1 MGGGARFCV
10 RPVEVCM
17 SVLKFPKRFMARRIM
32 LRRGIV
38 IGFFLGVV
46 FFATSCLPGVV
57 ASPTSGLTFGKG
69 PLDAIRDAASRTT
82 TSGPSSQCGLSS
94 IELAVMMMTP
104 TYFEAGGPVPSPM
117 ALSRWDNVNAWSL
130 NANLFAFG
138 QTTGPYVNA
147 FFSPGIGLWQFDSA
161 GRWDLTAADAID
173 VVTASNT
180 AAAHIASKWCDAS
193 RDPYWNANPQRRR
206 AYAWGAWFGCRS
218 SINSS
223 PCEDRYQQLILEG
236 AINSAQ
242 DLGVDT
248 SGGMSSRT
256 CDVADLGLNLPC
268 WYVNPANAQGS
279 RSWTSLTYDAARPD
293 FVTPLPKPFYVVRA
307 NGREYRIWLKVDTG
321 YDIGITGSHPVTT
334 NARTSM
340 VWERQA
346 NLCDKTQYRGECS
359 GMPPVGV
366 LDSVSVGN
374 GSITVKGWAWDRDT
388 TGAVPIHVYVG
399 ATGNAITTGSGRADV
414 AAVYPG
420 APGNAGFDVTLPSA
434 VGAQRVCAFAIDVG
448 GTLGNPQ
455 LGCRDVVVTTMP
467 RGTFDSVVARPGAIE
482 VSGWSVIPGDP
493 SSTAIVSVNGAIAA
507 RLSRAIART
516 DIQAGIAGIELN
528 SGFSGSIAATG
539 GRHVVCLT
547 TGSLPLGALGCRIV
561 DIAGGSPF
569 GALDV
574 VSGRSGGVSVV
585 GWAVDPDIT
594 SPDTV
599 HVYVNGAG
607 YAVTADANRPDIG
620 GGLPAYGPLHG
631 FSVDLPAPGGVATVC
646 AYGINV
652 GVGAHTLLGCRTAW
666 VPTGS
671 PIGVIDVLA
680 RAGNTITGSG
690 WVYDPDTAASIPVHV
705 YVNGVGYA
713 VTANGNRPDFAGTMP
728 FYGAAHGYSF
738 TLPATASPST
748 VCIYGIESAGTGANV
763 LLGCRTV

>member
-1 MGGGARFCV
+1 
-10 RPVEVCM
+10 
-17 SVLKFPKRFMARRIM
+17 
-32 LRRGIV
+32 
-38 IGFFLGVV
+38 
-46 FFATSCLPGVV
+46 
-57 ASPTSGLTFGKG
+57 
-69 PLDAIRDAASRTT
+69 
-82 TSGPSSQCGLSS
+82 
-94 IELAVMMMTP
+94 
-104 TYFEAGGPVPSPM
+104 M

-256 CDVADLGLNLPC
+256 CDVVGLGSNLPC

-279 RSWTSLTYDAARPD
+279 KGWTSLTYDPARPD

-321 YDIGITGSHPVTT
+321 YDIGITASHPVTT

-346 NLCDKTQYRGECS
+346 NLCDKTQYRGEC
-359 GMPPVGV
+359 GGAPPIGV
-366 LDSVSVGN
+366 LDAVSVGN
-374 GSITVKGWAWDRDT
+374 SSINLKGWAWDRDT
-388 TGAVPIHVYVG
+388 TGVVPIHVYVG
-399 ATGNAITTGSGRADV
+399 AVGHGLTTGSSRADV
-414 AAVYPG
+414 AAVYSG
-420 APGNAGFDVTLPSA
+420 APGNTGFDITLPSA
-434 VGAQRVCAFAIDVG
+434 VGTQRVCAYAIDVG

-455 LGCRDVVVTTMP
+455 IGCRDVVVTSTP
-467 RGTFDSVVARPGAIE
+467 RGIIDSVVVRPGALD

-493 SSTAIVSVNGAIAA
+493 SSIAIISVDGVVQ
-507 RLSRAIART
+507 SRMTRT
-516 DIQAGIAGIELN
+516 VNRPDVQAGIAGIELN
-528 SGFSGSIAATG
+528 TGFSGSVEVTG

-547 TGSLPLGALGCRIV
+547 TGTLPIGSLGCQV
-561 DIAGGSPF
+561 VTSPGGSPF
-569 GALDV
+569 GALDIV
-574 VSGRSGGVSVV
+574 TPRLGAVSVA
-585 GWAVDPDIT
+585 GWAVDPDVASAVTTHI
-594 SPDTV
+594 
-599 HVYVNGAG
+599 YVNGVG
-607 YAVTADANRPDIG
+607 YAVTANSNRPDIG
-620 GGLPAYGPLHG
+620 GGLPAYGPAHG
-631 FSVDLPAPGGVATVC
+631 FVADLPAPSGAVTVC

-652 GVGAHTLLGCRTAW
+652 GVGAHTLLGCRSTT

-671 PIGVIDVLA
+671 PIGVIDALTRSGANV
-680 RAGNTITGSG
+680 TGSG
-690 WVYDPDTAASIPVHV
+690 WVFDPDTAASIPIHV
-705 YVNGVGYA
+705 YVNGVGHA

-728 FYGAAHGYSF
+728 LYGAAHGYSF
-738 TLPATASPST
+738 TLPAAASPAT
-748 VCIYGIESAGTGANV
+748 VCIYGIESAGSGRNV
-763 LLGCRTV
+763 LLGCRTI

>member
-1 MGGGARFCV
+1 MRLF
-10 RPVEVCM
+10 EVCM
-17 SVLKFPKRFMARRIM
+17 SVLKFPKRLMARRRM

-38 IGFFLGVV
+38 VGFFLGVV

-94 IELAVMMMTP
+94 LELAVMMMAP

-117 ALSRWDNVNAWSL
+117 ALSRWDNVNVRAS
-130 NANLFAFG
+130 NVNLFAFG

-161 GRWDLTAADAID
+161 GGWDLTAADAIN
-173 VVTASNT
+173 VVTASNV
-180 AAAHIASKWCDAS
+180 AAAHIASRWCEAS
-193 RDPYWNANPQRRR
+193 RDPYWNANEQRRR
-206 AYAWGAWFGCRS
+206 AFAWGAWFGCRS
-218 SINSS
+218 SGSTA
-223 PCEDRYQQLILEG
+223 PCENRYQQLILEG

-256 CDVADLGLNLPC
+256 CDVAGLGSNLPC

-279 RSWTSLTYDAARPD
+279 RGWTSLTYDPARPD

-334 NARTSM
+334 NARVSM

-346 NLCDKTQYRGECS
+346 NLCDKTQYRGEC
-359 GMPPVGV
+359 GGAPPIGV
-366 LDSVSVGN
+366 LDSVTVGN
-374 GSITVKGWAWDRDT
+374 SSINLKGWAWDRDT
-388 TGAVPIHVYVG
+388 TGVVPIHVYVG
-399 ATGNAITTGSGRADV
+399 AVGHAMTTGSSRSDV
-414 AAVYPG
+414 AAVFSG
-420 APGNAGFDVTLPSA
+420 APGNTGFDITLPSA
-434 VGAQRVCAFAIDVG
+434 VGNQRVCAYAIDVG
-448 GTLGNPQ
+448 GTLGNPL
-455 LGCRDVVVTTMP
+455 LGCRDVVVTSTP
-467 RGTFDSVVARPGAIE
+467 RGIIDDVVVRPGAVD

-493 SSTAIVSVNGAIAA
+493 STTAIISVNGVVKS
-507 RLSRAIART
+507 RLTRT
-516 DIQAGIAGIELN
+516 VDRPDVQAGMAGIELAT
-528 SGFSGSIAATG
+528 GFSGSIDVTG
-539 GRHVVCLT
+539 GRNVVCLT
-547 TGSLPLGALGCRIV
+547 TGTLPIGSLGCRV
-561 DIAGGSPF
+561 VTSPGGSPF

-574 VSGRSGGVSVV
+574 VTARLGGVSVV
-585 GWAVDPDIT
+585 GWVVDPDVASAVTTHI
-594 SPDTV
+594 
-599 HVYVNGAG
+599 YVSGVG
-607 YAVTADANRPDIG
+607 YAVTANANRPDIG
-620 GGLPAYGPLHG
+620 GGLPAYGPDHG
-631 FSVDLPAPGGVATVC
+631 FVVDLPAPGGVVNVC

-652 GVGAHTLLGCRTAW
+652 GVGAHTLLGCRTTT

-671 PIGVIDVLA
+671 PIGVIDTLTRSGANV
-680 RAGNTITGSG
+680 TGSG
-690 WVYDPDTAASIPVHV
+690 WVFDPDTAASIPVHV

-713 VTANGNRPDFAGTMP
+713 VSANGNRPDFAGTMP
-728 FYGAAHGYSF
+728 AYGPAHGYSF
-738 TLPATASPST
+738 SIPVAAGSAR
-748 VCIYGIESAGTGANV
+748 VCIYGIEIAGTGGNV

>member
-1 MGGGARFCV
+1 M

-17 SVLKFPKRFMARRIM
+17 SVFKFPKRSLVRRTL

-38 IGFFLGVV
+38 VGFFLAVV

-57 ASPTSGLTFGKG
+57 GTPTSGLSYGKG
-69 PLDAIRDAASRTT
+69 PLDAIRDAADRTT
-82 TSGPSSQCGLSS
+82 TSGPYSQCGLSS
-94 IELAVMMMTP
+94 IELAVMMMVP

-117 ALSRWDNVNAWSL
+117 ALSRWDNVNVRAT

-161 GRWDLTAADAID
+161 GGWDLTAADAID

-206 AYAWGAWFGCRS
+206 AYAWGAWFGCRPS
-218 SINSS
+218 ANTA
-223 PCEDRYQQLILEG
+223 PCEDRYQQLVFEG

-242 DLGVDT
+242 DTTVDT

-256 CDVADLGLNLPC
+256 CDVAGLGSNIPC

-279 RSWTSLTYDAARPD
+279 RGWTYGTYDPARTD
-293 FVTPLPKPFYVVRA
+293 LVTPLPKPFYVVRA

-321 YDIGITGSHPVTT
+321 YDTGITGSHPVTT

-366 LDSVSVGN
+366 LDSVTVGN
-374 GSITVKGWAWDRDT
+374 NTINVKGWAWDRDT
-388 TGAVPIHVYVG
+388 TGVVPIHVYVG
-399 ATGNAITTGSGRADV
+399 AVGNSTTTGGSRADV

-420 APGNAGFDVTLPSA
+420 APGNTGFDLTMPSA
-434 VGAQRVCAFAIDVG
+434 VGPQRVCAYAIDVG
-448 GTLGNPQ
+448 GVLGNPQ
-455 LGCRDVVVTTMP
+455 LGCRDVVVTSTP
-467 RGTFDSVVARPGAIE
+467 RGIIDSAVVRPGAID

-493 SSTAIVSVNGAIAA
+493 SSVAIISVDGVVQSRLTRSVN
-507 RLSRAIART
+507 RS
-516 DIQAGIAGIELN
+516 DVQAGIAGIELAT
-528 SGFSGSIAATG
+528 GFSGSIAVTG

-547 TGSLPLGALGCRIV
+547 TGTLPIGALGCRVV
-561 DIAGGSPF
+561 DSPGGSPF

-574 VSGRSGGVSVV
+574 VTPRLGGVSVV
-585 GWAVDPDIT
+585 GWVVDPDVASAVT
-594 SPDTV
+594 T
-599 HVYVNGAG
+599 HVYVNGVG
-607 YAVTADANRPDIG
+607 YALTANANRPDIG
-620 GGLPAYGPLHG
+620 GGLPAYGPAHG
-631 FSVDLPAPGGVATVC
+631 FVADLPAPGGPVTVC

-652 GVGAHTLLGCRTAW
+652 GIGVHTLLGCRTTT

-671 PIGVIDVLA
+671 PFGVIDTLA
-680 RAGNTITGSG
+680 RSGTSVTGSG
-690 WVYDPDTAASIPVHV
+690 WVIDPDTAASISVHV

-713 VTANGNRPDFAGTMP
+713 VLANGNRPDVAGGLP
-728 FYGAAHGYSF
+728 AYGPAHGYSF
-738 TLPATASPST
+738 SVPASASPVT
-748 VCIYGIESAGTGANV
+748 VCIYAIESAGTGGNV

>member
-1 MGGGARFCV
+1 M

-17 SVLKFPKRFMARRIM
+17 SVFKFPKRSLVRRTL

-38 IGFFLGVV
+38 VGFFLAVV

-57 ASPTSGLTFGKG
+57 GTPTSGLSYGKG
-69 PLDAIRDAASRTT
+69 PLDAIRDAADRTT
-82 TSGPSSQCGLSS
+82 TSGPYSQCGLSS
-94 IELAVMMMTP
+94 IELAVMMMVP

-117 ALSRWDNVNAWSL
+117 ALSRWDNVNVRAT

-161 GRWDLTAADAID
+161 GGWDLTAADAID

-206 AYAWGAWFGCRS
+206 AYAWGAWFGCRPS
-218 SINSS
+218 ANTA
-223 PCEDRYQQLILEG
+223 PCEDRYQQLVFEG

-242 DLGVDT
+242 DTTVDT

-256 CDVADLGLNLPC
+256 CDVAGLGSNIPC

-279 RSWTSLTYDAARPD
+279 RGWTYGTYDPARTD
-293 FVTPLPKPFYVVRA
+293 LVTPLPKPFYVVRA

-321 YDIGITGSHPVTT
+321 YDTGITGSHPVTT

-366 LDSVSVGN
+366 LDSVTVGN
-374 GSITVKGWAWDRDT
+374 NTINVKGWAWDRDT
-388 TGAVPIHVYVG
+388 TGVVPIHVYVG
-399 ATGNAITTGSGRADV
+399 AVGNSTTTGGSRADV

-420 APGNAGFDVTLPSA
+420 APGNTGFDLTMPSA
-434 VGAQRVCAFAIDVG
+434 VGPQRVCAYAIDVG
-448 GTLGNPQ
+448 GVLGNPQ
-455 LGCRDVVVTTMP
+455 LGCRDVVVTSTP
-467 RGTFDSVVARPGAIE
+467 RGIIDSAVVRPGAID

-493 SSTAIVSVNGAIAA
+493 SSVAIISVDGVVQSRLTRSVN
-507 RLSRAIART
+507 RS
-516 DIQAGIAGIELN
+516 DVQAGIAGIELAT
-528 SGFSGSIAATG
+528 GFSGSIAVTG

-547 TGSLPLGALGCRIV
+547 TGTLPIGALGCRVV
-561 DIAGGSPF
+561 DSPGGSPF

-574 VSGRSGGVSVV
+574 VTPRLGGVSVV
-585 GWAVDPDIT
+585 GWVVDPDVASAVT
-594 SPDTV
+594 T
-599 HVYVNGAG
+599 HVYVNGVG
-607 YAVTADANRPDIG
+607 YALTANANRPDIG
-620 GGLPAYGPLHG
+620 GGLPAYGPAHG
-631 FSVDLPAPGGVATVC
+631 FVADLPAPGGPVTVC

-652 GVGAHTLLGCRTAW
+652 GVGVHTLLGCRTTT

-671 PIGVIDVLA
+671 PFGVIDTLA
-680 RAGNTITGSG
+680 RSGTSATGSG
-690 WVYDPDTAASIPVHV
+690 WVIDPDTAASISVHV

-713 VTANGNRPDFAGTMP
+713 VLANGNRPDVAGGLP
-728 FYGAAHGYSF
+728 AYGPAHGYSF
-738 TLPATASPST
+738 SVPASASPVT
-748 VCIYGIESAGTGANV
+748 VCIYAIESAGMGGNV

>member
-1 MGGGARFCV
+1 
-10 RPVEVCM
+10 
-17 SVLKFPKRFMARRIM
+17 
-32 LRRGIV
+32 
-38 IGFFLGVV
+38 
-46 FFATSCLPGVV
+46 
-57 ASPTSGLTFGKG
+57 
-69 PLDAIRDAASRTT
+69 
-82 TSGPSSQCGLSS
+82 
-94 IELAVMMMTP
+94 MMMVP

-117 ALSRWDNVNAWSL
+117 ALSRWDNVNVRAT

-161 GRWDLTAADAID
+161 GGWDLTAADAID

-206 AYAWGAWFGCRS
+206 AYAWGAWFGCRPS
-218 SINSS
+218 ANTA
-223 PCEDRYQQLILEG
+223 PCEDRYQQLVFEG

-242 DLGVDT
+242 DTTVDT

-256 CDVADLGLNLPC
+256 CDVAGLGSNIPC

-279 RSWTSLTYDAARPD
+279 RGWTYGTYDPARTD
-293 FVTPLPKPFYVVRA
+293 LVTPLPKPFYVVRA

-321 YDIGITGSHPVTT
+321 YDTGITGSHPVTT

-366 LDSVSVGN
+366 LDSVTVGN
-374 GSITVKGWAWDRDT
+374 NTINVKGWAWDRDT
-388 TGAVPIHVYVG
+388 TGVVPIHVYVG
-399 ATGNAITTGSGRADV
+399 AVGNSTTTGGSRADV

-420 APGNAGFDVTLPSA
+420 APGNTGFDLTMPSA
-434 VGAQRVCAFAIDVG
+434 VGPQRVCAYAIDVG
-448 GTLGNPQ
+448 GVLGNPQ
-455 LGCRDVVVTTMP
+455 LGCRDVVVTSTP
-467 RGTFDSVVARPGAIE
+467 RGIIDSAVVRPGVID

-493 SSTAIVSVNGAIAA
+493 SSVAIISVDGVVQSRLTRSVN
-507 RLSRAIART
+507 RS
-516 DIQAGIAGIELN
+516 DVQAGIAGIELAT
-528 SGFSGSIAATG
+528 GFSGSIAVTG

-547 TGSLPLGALGCRIV
+547 TGTLPIGALGCRVV
-561 DIAGGSPF
+561 DSPGGSPF

-574 VSGRSGGVSVV
+574 VTPRLGGVSVV
-585 GWAVDPDIT
+585 GWVVDPDVASAVT
-594 SPDTV
+594 T
-599 HVYVNGAG
+599 HVYVNGVG
-607 YAVTADANRPDIG
+607 YALTANANRPDIG
-620 GGLPAYGPLHG
+620 GGLPAYGPAHG
-631 FSVDLPAPGGVATVC
+631 FVADLPAPGGPVTVC

-652 GVGAHTLLGCRTAW
+652 GVGVHTLLGCRTTT

-671 PIGVIDVLA
+671 PFGVIDTLA
-680 RAGNTITGSG
+680 RSGTSATGSG
-690 WVYDPDTAASIPVHV
+690 WVIDPDTAASISVHV

-713 VTANGNRPDFAGTMP
+713 VLANGNRPDVAGGLP
-728 FYGAAHGYSF
+728 AYGPAHGYSF
-738 TLPATASPST
+738 SVPASASPVT
-748 VCIYGIESAGTGANV
+748 VCIYAIESAGMGGNV

>member
-1 MGGGARFCV
+1 M

-17 SVLKFPKRFMARRIM
+17 SVFKFPKRSLVRRTL

-38 IGFFLGVV
+38 VGFFLAVV

-57 ASPTSGLTFGKG
+57 GTPTSGLSYGKG
-69 PLDAIRDAASRTT
+69 PLDAIRDAADRTT
-82 TSGPSSQCGLSS
+82 TSGPYSQCGLSS
-94 IELAVMMMTP
+94 IELAVMMMVP

-117 ALSRWDNVNAWSL
+117 ALSRWDNVNVRAT

-161 GRWDLTAADAID
+161 GGWDLTAADAID

-206 AYAWGAWFGCRS
+206 AYAWGAWFGCRPS
-218 SINSS
+218 ANTA
-223 PCEDRYQQLILEG
+223 PCEDRYQQLVFEG

-242 DLGVDT
+242 DTTVDT

-256 CDVADLGLNLPC
+256 CDVAGLGSNIPC

-279 RSWTSLTYDAARPD
+279 RGWTYGTYDPARTD
-293 FVTPLPKPFYVVRA
+293 LVTPLPKPFYVVRA

-321 YDIGITGSHPVTT
+321 YDTGITGSHPVTT

-366 LDSVSVGN
+366 LDSVTVGN
-374 GSITVKGWAWDRDT
+374 NTINVKGWAWDRDT
-388 TGAVPIHVYVG
+388 TGVVPIHVYVG
-399 ATGNAITTGSGRADV
+399 AVGNSTTTGGSRADV

-420 APGNAGFDVTLPSA
+420 APGNTGFDLTMPSA
-434 VGAQRVCAFAIDVG
+434 VGPQRVCAYAIDVG
-448 GTLGNPQ
+448 GVLGNPQ
-455 LGCRDVVVTTMP
+455 LGCRDVVVTSTP
-467 RGTFDSVVARPGAIE
+467 RGIIDSAVVRPGAID

-493 SSTAIVSVNGAIAA
+493 SSVAIISVDGVVQSRLTRSVN
-507 RLSRAIART
+507 RS
-516 DIQAGIAGIELN
+516 DVQAGIAGIELAT
-528 SGFSGSIAATG
+528 GFSGSIAVTG

-547 TGSLPLGALGCRIV
+547 TGTLPIGALGCRVV
-561 DIAGGSPF
+561 DSPGGSPF

-574 VSGRSGGVSVV
+574 VTPRLGGVSVV
-585 GWAVDPDIT
+585 GWVVDPDVASAVT
-594 SPDTV
+594 T
-599 HVYVNGAG
+599 HVYVNGVG
-607 YAVTADANRPDIG
+607 YALTANANRPDIG
-620 GGLPAYGPLHG
+620 GGLPAYGPAHG
-631 FSVDLPAPGGVATVC
+631 FVADLPAPGGPVTVC
-646 AYGINV
+646 AFGINV
-652 GVGAHTLLGCRTAW
+652 GIGVHTLLGCRTTT

-671 PIGVIDVLA
+671 PFGVIDTLA
-680 RAGNTITGSG
+680 RSGTSVTGSG
-690 WVYDPDTAASIPVHV
+690 WVIDPDTAASISVHV

-713 VTANGNRPDFAGTMP
+713 VLANGNRPDVAGGLP
-728 FYGAAHGYSF
+728 AYGPAHGYSF
-738 TLPATASPST
+738 SVPASASPVT
-748 VCIYGIESAGTGANV
+748 VCVYAIESAGTGGNV

>member
-1 MGGGARFCV
+1 MRVCLF
-10 RPVEVCM
+10 EVCM
-17 SVLKFPKRFMARRIM
+17 SVLKFPKRLLARRRM

-38 IGFFLGVV
+38 VGFFLGIV

-57 ASPTSGLTFGKG
+57 ASPTSGLTYGKG

-94 IELAVMMMTP
+94 IELAVMMMAP
-104 TYFEAGGPVPSPM
+104 TYFEAGGTVPSPM
-117 ALSRWDNVNAWSL
+117 TLSRWDNVNAWSL

-218 SINSS
+218 SANTA

-236 AINSAQ
+236 AINAAQ

-256 CDVADLGLNLPC
+256 CDVVGLGSNLPC

-279 RSWTSLTYDAARPD
+279 KGWTSLTYDPARPD

-321 YDIGITGSHPVTT
+321 YDIGITASHPVTT

-346 NLCDKTQYRGECS
+346 NLCDKTQYRGEC
-359 GMPPVGV
+359 GGAPPIGV
-366 LDSVSVGN
+366 LDAVSVGN
-374 GSITVKGWAWDRDT
+374 SSINLKGWAWDRDT
-388 TGAVPIHVYVG
+388 TGVVPIHVYVG
-399 ATGNAITTGSGRADV
+399 AVGHGLTTGSSRADV
-414 AAVYPG
+414 AAVYSG
-420 APGNAGFDVTLPSA
+420 APGNTGFDITLPSA
-434 VGAQRVCAFAIDVG
+434 VGTQRVCAYAIDVG

-455 LGCRDVVVTTMP
+455 IGCRDVVVTSTP
-467 RGTFDSVVARPGAIE
+467 RGIIDSVVVRPGALD

-493 SSTAIVSVNGAIAA
+493 SSVAIISVDGVVQ
-507 RLSRAIART
+507 SRMTRT
-516 DIQAGIAGIELN
+516 VNRPDVQAGIAGIELN
-528 SGFSGSIAATG
+528 TGFSGSVEVTG

-547 TGSLPLGALGCRIV
+547 TGTLPIGSLGCRV
-561 DIAGGSPF
+561 VTSPGGSPF
-569 GALDV
+569 GALDIV
-574 VSGRSGGVSVV
+574 TPRLGAVSVV
-585 GWAVDPDIT
+585 GWAVDPDVASAVTTHI
-594 SPDTV
+594 
-599 HVYVNGAG
+599 YVNGVG
-607 YAVTADANRPDIG
+607 YAVTANSNRPDIG
-620 GGLPAYGPLHG
+620 GGLPAYGPAHG
-631 FSVDLPAPGGVATVC
+631 FVADLPAPGGAVTVC

-652 GVGAHTLLGCRTAW
+652 GVGTHTLLGCRSTT

-671 PIGVIDVLA
+671 PIGVIDALTRSGANV
-680 RAGNTITGSG
+680 TGSG
-690 WVYDPDTAASIPVHV
+690 WVFDPDTAASIPVHV

-728 FYGAAHGYSF
+728 LYGAAHGYSF
-738 TLPATASPST
+738 TLPVAASPAT
-748 VCIYGIESAGTGANV
+748 VCIYGIESAGSGRNV
-763 LLGCRTV
+763 LLGCRTI

>member
-1 MGGGARFCV
+1 MRLF
-10 RPVEVCM
+10 EVCM
-17 SVLKFPKRFMARRIM
+17 SVLKFPKRLMARRRM

-38 IGFFLGVV
+38 VGFFLGVV

-94 IELAVMMMTP
+94 LELAVMMMAP

-117 ALSRWDNVNAWSL
+117 ALSRWDNVNVRAS
-130 NANLFAFG
+130 NVNLFAFG

-161 GRWDLTAADAID
+161 GGWDLTAADAIN
-173 VVTASNT
+173 VVTASNV
-180 AAAHIASKWCDAS
+180 AAAHIASRWCEAS
-193 RDPYWNANPQRRR
+193 RDPYWNANEQRRR
-206 AYAWGAWFGCRS
+206 AFAWGAWFGCRS
-218 SINSS
+218 SGSTA
-223 PCEDRYQQLILEG
+223 PCENRYQQLILEG

-256 CDVADLGLNLPC
+256 CDVAGLGSNLPC

-279 RSWTSLTYDAARPD
+279 RGWTSLTYDPARPD

-334 NARTSM
+334 NARVSM

-346 NLCDKTQYRGECS
+346 NLCDKTQYRGEC
-359 GMPPVGV
+359 GGAPPIGV
-366 LDSVSVGN
+366 LDSVTVGN
-374 GSITVKGWAWDRDT
+374 SSINLKGWAWDRDT
-388 TGAVPIHVYVG
+388 TGVVPIHVYVG
-399 ATGNAITTGSGRADV
+399 AVGHAMTTGSSRSDV
-414 AAVYPG
+414 AAVFSG
-420 APGNAGFDVTLPSA
+420 APGNTGFDITLPSA
-434 VGAQRVCAFAIDVG
+434 VGNQRVCAYAIDVG
-448 GTLGNPQ
+448 GTLGNPL
-455 LGCRDVVVTTMP
+455 LGCRDVVVTSTP
-467 RGTFDSVVARPGAIE
+467 RGIIDDVVVRPGAVD

-493 SSTAIVSVNGAIAA
+493 STTAIISVNGVVKS
-507 RLSRAIART
+507 RLTRT
-516 DIQAGIAGIELN
+516 VDRPDVQAGMAGIELAT
-528 SGFSGSIAATG
+528 GFSGSIDVTG
-539 GRHVVCLT
+539 GRNVVCLT
-547 TGSLPLGALGCRIV
+547 TGTLPIGSLGCRV
-561 DIAGGSPF
+561 VTSPGGSPF

-574 VSGRSGGVSVV
+574 VTARLGGVSVV
-585 GWAVDPDIT
+585 GWVVDPDIASAVT
-594 SPDTV
+594 T
-599 HVYVNGAG
+599 HIYVSGVG
-607 YAVTADANRPDIG
+607 YAVTANANRPDIG
-620 GGLPAYGPLHG
+620 GGLPAYGPDHG
-631 FSVDLPAPGGVATVC
+631 FVVDLPAPGGVVNVC

-652 GVGAHTLLGCRTAW
+652 GVGAHTLLGCRTTT

-671 PIGVIDVLA
+671 PIGVIDTLTRSGANV
-680 RAGNTITGSG
+680 TGSG
-690 WVYDPDTAASIPVHV
+690 WVFDPDTAASIPVHV

-713 VTANGNRPDFAGTMP
+713 VSANGNRPDFAGTMP
-728 FYGAAHGYSF
+728 AYGPAHGYSF
-738 TLPATASPST
+738 SIPVAAGSAR
-748 VCIYGIESAGTGANV
+748 VCIYGIEIAGTGGNV

>member
-1 MGGGARFCV
+1 
-10 RPVEVCM
+10 
-17 SVLKFPKRFMARRIM
+17 
-32 LRRGIV
+32 
-38 IGFFLGVV
+38 
-46 FFATSCLPGVV
+46 
-57 ASPTSGLTFGKG
+57 
-69 PLDAIRDAASRTT
+69 
-82 TSGPSSQCGLSS
+82 
-94 IELAVMMMTP
+94 
-104 TYFEAGGPVPSPM
+104 M
-117 ALSRWDNVNAWSL
+117 ALSRWDNVNVRAT

-161 GRWDLTAADAID
+161 GGWDLTAADAID

-206 AYAWGAWFGCRS
+206 AYAWGAWFGCRPS
-218 SINSS
+218 ANTA
-223 PCEDRYQQLILEG
+223 PCEDRYQQLVFEG

-242 DLGVDT
+242 DTTVDT

-256 CDVADLGLNLPC
+256 CDVAGLGSNIPC

-279 RSWTSLTYDAARPD
+279 RGWTYGTYDPARTD
-293 FVTPLPKPFYVVRA
+293 LVTPLPKPFYVVRA

-321 YDIGITGSHPVTT
+321 YDTGITGSHPVTT

-366 LDSVSVGN
+366 LDSVTVGN
-374 GSITVKGWAWDRDT
+374 NTINVKGWAWDRDT
-388 TGAVPIHVYVG
+388 TGVVPIHVYVG
-399 ATGNAITTGSGRADV
+399 AVGNSTTTGGSRADV

-420 APGNAGFDVTLPSA
+420 APGNTGFDLTMPSA
-434 VGAQRVCAFAIDVG
+434 VGPQRVCAYAIDVG
-448 GTLGNPQ
+448 GVLGNPQ
-455 LGCRDVVVTTMP
+455 LGCRDVVVTSTP
-467 RGTFDSVVARPGAIE
+467 RGIIDSAVVRPGAID

-493 SSTAIVSVNGAIAA
+493 SSVAIISVDGVVQSRLTRSVN
-507 RLSRAIART
+507 RS
-516 DIQAGIAGIELN
+516 DVQAGIAGIELAT
-528 SGFSGSIAATG
+528 GFSGSIAVTG

-547 TGSLPLGALGCRIV
+547 TGTLPIGALGCRVV
-561 DIAGGSPF
+561 DSPGGSPF

-574 VSGRSGGVSVV
+574 VTPRLGGVSVV
-585 GWAVDPDIT
+585 GWVVDPDVASAVT
-594 SPDTV
+594 T
-599 HVYVNGAG
+599 HVYVNGVG
-607 YAVTADANRPDIG
+607 YALTANANRPDIG
-620 GGLPAYGPLHG
+620 GGLPTYGPAHG
-631 FSVDLPAPGGVATVC
+631 FVADLPAPGGPVTVC

-652 GVGAHTLLGCRTAW
+652 GIGVHTLLGCRTTT

-671 PIGVIDVLA
+671 PFGVIDTLA
-680 RAGNTITGSG
+680 RSGTSVTGSG
-690 WVYDPDTAASIPVHV
+690 WVIDPDTAASISVHV

-713 VTANGNRPDFAGTMP
+713 VLANGNRPDVAGGLP
-728 FYGAAHGYSF
+728 AYGPAHGYSF
-738 TLPATASPST
+738 SVPASASPVT
-748 VCIYGIESAGTGANV
+748 VCIYAIESAGTGGNV

>member
-1 MGGGARFCV
+1 M

-17 SVLKFPKRFMARRIM
+17 SVCRLLKRSFSRRKV

-38 IGFFLGVV
+38 VGFFLGVMFV
-46 FFATSCLPGVV
+46 ATSCLPGVV
-57 ASPTSGLTFGKG
+57 GAPTSGLSYGKG
-69 PLDAIRDAASRTT
+69 PLDAIREAADRTT
-82 TSGPSSQCGLSS
+82 TSGPYSQCGLSS
-94 IELAVMMMTP
+94 LELAVMMMVP
-104 TYFEAGGPVPSPM
+104 TYFEAGGAVPSPM
-117 ALSRWDNVNAWSL
+117 TLSRWDNVNAWSL

-147 FFSPGIGLWQFDSA
+147 FFSPGVGLWQFDSA
-161 GRWDLTAADAID
+161 GGWDLTAADAID
-173 VVTASNT
+173 AGTASNT

-206 AYAWGAWFGCRS
+206 AYAWGAWFGCRPS
-218 SINSS
+218 ANTA
-223 PCEDRYQQLILEG
+223 PCEDRYQQLVLDG

-242 DLGVDT
+242 DVGVDR

-256 CDVADLGLNLPC
+256 CDVVGLGADLPC

-279 RSWTSLTYDAARPD
+279 KGWTYGTYDAGRPD
-293 FVTPLPKPFYVVRA
+293 LYTPLPKPFYVVRA

-321 YDIGITGSHPVTT
+321 YDIGITASHPVTT
-334 NARTSM
+334 NARTSV

-346 NLCDKTQYRGECS
+346 NLCDKALSRGEC
-359 GMPPVGV
+359 GGAPPVGV
-366 LDSVSVGN
+366 LDSVTASSSGAGSVRV
-374 GSITVKGWAWDRDT
+374 TGWAWDRDT
-388 TGAVPIHVYVG
+388 TGPVPIHIYVG
-399 ATGNAITTGSGRADV
+399 AVGNATTTGGARSDV
-414 AAVYPG
+414 AAVYAG
-420 APGNAGFDVTLPSA
+420 APGNTGFDVTLPSA
-434 VGAQRVCAFAIDVG
+434 VGNQRVCAYAIDVG
-448 GTLGNPQ
+448 GVLGNPQ
-455 LGCRDVVVTTMP
+455 LGCRDVVVTTIP
-467 RGTFDSVVARPGAIE
+467 RGTFDSVVARPGSIE

-493 SSTAIVSVNGAIAA
+493 SSTAIVSVDGAIAA
-507 RLSRAIART
+507 RLNRAVART
-516 DIQAGIAGIELN
+516 DIQVGISGIELN

-599 HVYVNGAG
+599 HVYVNGVG

-652 GVGAHTLLGCRTAW
+652 GVGAHTLLGCRTTW

-671 PIGVIDVLA
+671 PIGVVDVLA
-680 RAGNTITGSG
+680 RAGNAVTGSG

-738 TLPATASPST
+738 SLPIGAGPGT
-748 VCIYGIESAGTGANV
+748 VCIYGIESAGTGGNV
-763 LLGCRTV
+763 LLGCRTI

>member
-1 MGGGARFCV
+1 M

-17 SVLKFPKRFMARRIM
+17 SVFKFPKRSLVRRTL

-38 IGFFLGVV
+38 VGFFLAVV

-57 ASPTSGLTFGKG
+57 GTPTSGLSYGKG
-69 PLDAIRDAASRTT
+69 PLDAIRDAADRTT
-82 TSGPSSQCGLSS
+82 TSGPYSQCGLSS
-94 IELAVMMMTP
+94 IELAVMMMVP

-117 ALSRWDNVNAWSL
+117 ALSRWDNVNVRAT

-161 GRWDLTAADAID
+161 GGWDLTAADAID

-206 AYAWGAWFGCRS
+206 AYAWGAWFGCRPS
-218 SINSS
+218 ANTA
-223 PCEDRYQQLILEG
+223 PCEDRYQQLVFEG

-242 DLGVDT
+242 DTTVDT

-256 CDVADLGLNLPC
+256 CDVAGLGSNIPC

-279 RSWTSLTYDAARPD
+279 RGWTYGTYDPARTD
-293 FVTPLPKPFYVVRA
+293 LVTPLPKPFYVVRA

-321 YDIGITGSHPVTT
+321 YDTGITGSHPVTT

-366 LDSVSVGN
+366 LDSVTVGN
-374 GSITVKGWAWDRDT
+374 NTINVKGWAWDRDT
-388 TGAVPIHVYVG
+388 TGVVPIHVYVG
-399 ATGNAITTGSGRADV
+399 AVGNSTTTGGSRADV

-420 APGNAGFDVTLPSA
+420 APGNTGFDLTMPSA
-434 VGAQRVCAFAIDVG
+434 VGPQRVCAYAIDVG
-448 GTLGNPQ
+448 GVLGNPQ
-455 LGCRDVVVTTMP
+455 LGCRDVVVTSTP
-467 RGTFDSVVARPGAIE
+467 RGIIDSAVVRPGAID

-493 SSTAIVSVNGAIAA
+493 SSVAIISVDGVVQSRLTRSVN
-507 RLSRAIART
+507 RS
-516 DIQAGIAGIELN
+516 DVQAGIAGIELAT
-528 SGFSGSIAATG
+528 GFSGSIAVTG

-547 TGSLPLGALGCRIV
+547 TGTLPIGALGCRVV
-561 DIAGGSPF
+561 DSPGGSPF

-574 VSGRSGGVSVV
+574 VTPRLGGVSVV
-585 GWAVDPDIT
+585 GWVVDPDVASAVT
-594 SPDTV
+594 T
-599 HVYVNGAG
+599 HVYVNGVG
-607 YAVTADANRPDIG
+607 YALTANANRPDIG
-620 GGLPAYGPLHG
+620 GGLPTYGPAHG
-631 FSVDLPAPGGVATVC
+631 FVADLPAPGGPVTVC

-652 GVGAHTLLGCRTAW
+652 GIGVHTLLGCRTTT

-671 PIGVIDVLA
+671 PFGVIDTLA
-680 RAGNTITGSG
+680 RSGTSVTGSG
-690 WVYDPDTAASIPVHV
+690 WVIDPDTAASISVHV

-713 VTANGNRPDFAGTMP
+713 VLANGNRPDVAGGLP
-728 FYGAAHGYSF
+728 AYGPAHGYSF
-738 TLPATASPST
+738 SVPASASPVT
-748 VCIYGIESAGTGANV
+748 VCIYAIESAGTGGNV

>member
-1 MGGGARFCV
+1 
-10 RPVEVCM
+10 M

-69 PLDAIRDAASRTT
+69 PLDAIRDAADRTT
-82 TSGPSSQCGLSS
+82 TTGDYSQCGLSS
-94 IELAVMMMTP
+94 IELAVMMMAP
-104 TYFEAGGPVPSPM
+104 TYFEAGGAVPSPM
-117 ALSRWDNVNAWSL
+117 TLSRWDNVNAWSL

-147 FFSPGIGLWQFDSA
+147 FFSPGVGLWQFDSA
-161 GRWDLTAADAID
+161 GGWDLTAADAID

-180 AAAHIASKWCDAS
+180 AAAYMAKNWCAAS
-193 RDPYWNANPQRRR
+193 RDEYWNANPQRRR

-256 CDVADLGLNLPC
+256 CDVVGLGSNLPC

-279 RSWTSLTYDAARPD
+279 KGWTSLTYDPARPD

-321 YDIGITGSHPVTT
+321 YDIGITASHPVTT

-346 NLCDKTQYRGECS
+346 NLCDKTQYRGEC
-359 GMPPVGV
+359 GGAPPIGV
-366 LDSVSVGN
+366 LDAVSVGN
-374 GSITVKGWAWDRDT
+374 SSINLKGWAWDRDT
-388 TGAVPIHVYVG
+388 TGVVPIHVYVG
-399 ATGNAITTGSGRADV
+399 AVGHGLTTGSSRADV
-414 AAVYPG
+414 AAVYSG
-420 APGNAGFDVTLPSA
+420 APGNTGFDITLPSA
-434 VGAQRVCAFAIDVG
+434 VGTQRICAYAIDVG

-455 LGCRDVVVTTMP
+455 IGCRDVVVTSTP
-467 RGTFDSVVARPGAIE
+467 RGIIDSVVVRPGALD

-493 SSTAIVSVNGAIAA
+493 SSVAIISVDGVVQ
-507 RLSRAIART
+507 SRMTRT
-516 DIQAGIAGIELN
+516 VNRPDVQAGIAGIELN
-528 SGFSGSIAATG
+528 TGFSGSVEVTG

-547 TGSLPLGALGCRIV
+547 TGTLPIGSLGCRV
-561 DIAGGSPF
+561 VTSPGGSPF
-569 GALDV
+569 GALDIV
-574 VSGRSGGVSVV
+574 TPRLGAVSVA
-585 GWAVDPDIT
+585 GWAVDPDVASAVTTHI
-594 SPDTV
+594 
-599 HVYVNGAG
+599 YVNGVG
-607 YAVTADANRPDIG
+607 YAVTANSNRPDIG
-620 GGLPAYGPLHG
+620 GGLPAYGPAHG
-631 FSVDLPAPGGVATVC
+631 FVADLPAPSGAVTVC

-652 GVGAHTLLGCRTAW
+652 GVGAHTLLGCRSTT

-671 PIGVIDVLA
+671 PIGVIDALTRSGANV
-680 RAGNTITGSG
+680 TGSG
-690 WVYDPDTAASIPVHV
+690 WVFDPDTAASIPIHV
-705 YVNGVGYA
+705 YVNGVGHA

-728 FYGAAHGYSF
+728 LYGAAHGYSF
-738 TLPATASPST
+738 TLPAAASPAT
-748 VCIYGIESAGTGANV
+748 VCIYGIESAGSGRNV
-763 LLGCRTV
+763 LLGCRTI

>member
-1 MGGGARFCV
+1 
-10 RPVEVCM
+10 M
-17 SVLKFPKRFMARRIM
+17 SVFKFPKRSLVRRTL

-38 IGFFLGVV
+38 VGFFLAVV

-57 ASPTSGLTFGKG
+57 GTPTSGLSYGKG
-69 PLDAIRDAASRTT
+69 PLDAIRDAADRTT
-82 TSGPSSQCGLSS
+82 TSGPYSQCGLSS
-94 IELAVMMMTP
+94 IELAVMMMVP

-117 ALSRWDNVNAWSL
+117 ALSRWDNVNVRAT

-161 GRWDLTAADAID
+161 GGWDLTAADAID

-206 AYAWGAWFGCRS
+206 AYAWGAWFGCRPS
-218 SINSS
+218 ANTA
-223 PCEDRYQQLILEG
+223 PCEDRYQQLVFEG

-242 DLGVDT
+242 DTTVDT

-256 CDVADLGLNLPC
+256 CDVAGLGSNIPC

-279 RSWTSLTYDAARPD
+279 RGWTYGTYDPARTD
-293 FVTPLPKPFYVVRA
+293 LVTPLPKPFYVVRA

-321 YDIGITGSHPVTT
+321 YDTGITGSHPVTT

-366 LDSVSVGN
+366 LDSVTVGN
-374 GSITVKGWAWDRDT
+374 NTINVKGWAWDRDT
-388 TGAVPIHVYVG
+388 TGVVPIHVYVG
-399 ATGNAITTGSGRADV
+399 AVGNSTTTGGSRADV

-420 APGNAGFDVTLPSA
+420 APGNTGFDLTMPSA
-434 VGAQRVCAFAIDVG
+434 VGPQRVCAYAIDVG
-448 GTLGNPQ
+448 GVLGNPQ
-455 LGCRDVVVTTMP
+455 LGCRDVVVTSTP
-467 RGTFDSVVARPGAIE
+467 RGIIDSAVVRPGAID

-493 SSTAIVSVNGAIAA
+493 SSVAIISVDGVVQSRLTRSVN
-507 RLSRAIART
+507 RS
-516 DIQAGIAGIELN
+516 DVQAGIAGIELAT
-528 SGFSGSIAATG
+528 GFSGSIAVTG

-547 TGSLPLGALGCRIV
+547 TGTLPIGALGCRVV
-561 DIAGGSPF
+561 DSPGGSPF

-574 VSGRSGGVSVV
+574 VTPRLGGVSVV
-585 GWAVDPDIT
+585 GWVVDPDVASAVT
-594 SPDTV
+594 T
-599 HVYVNGAG
+599 HVYVNGVG
-607 YAVTADANRPDIG
+607 YALTANANRPDIG
-620 GGLPAYGPLHG
+620 GGLPAYGPAHG
-631 FSVDLPAPGGVATVC
+631 FVADLPAPGGPVTVC

-652 GVGAHTLLGCRTAW
+652 GIGVHTLLGCRTTT

-671 PIGVIDVLA
+671 PFGVIDTLA
-680 RAGNTITGSG
+680 RSGTSVTGSG
-690 WVYDPDTAASIPVHV
+690 WVIDPDTAASISVHV

-713 VTANGNRPDFAGTMP
+713 VLANGNRPDVAGGLP
-728 FYGAAHGYSF
+728 AYGPAHGYSF
-738 TLPATASPST
+738 SVPASASPVT
-748 VCIYGIESAGTGANV
+748 VCIYAIESAGTGGNV

>member
-1 MGGGARFCV
+1 M

-17 SVLKFPKRFMARRIM
+17 SVFKFPKRSLVRRTL

-38 IGFFLGVV
+38 VGFFLAVV

-57 ASPTSGLTFGKG
+57 GTPTSGLSYGKG
-69 PLDAIRDAASRTT
+69 PLDAIRDAADRTT
-82 TSGPSSQCGLSS
+82 TSGPYSQCGLSS
-94 IELAVMMMTP
+94 IELAVMMMVP

-117 ALSRWDNVNAWSL
+117 ALSRWDNVNVRAT

-161 GRWDLTAADAID
+161 GGWDLTAADAID

-206 AYAWGAWFGCRS
+206 AYAWGAWFGCRPS
-218 SINSS
+218 ANTA
-223 PCEDRYQQLILEG
+223 PCEDRYQQLVFEG

-242 DLGVDT
+242 DTTVDT

-256 CDVADLGLNLPC
+256 CDVAGLGSNIPC

-279 RSWTSLTYDAARPD
+279 RGWTYGTYDPARTD
-293 FVTPLPKPFYVVRA
+293 LVTPLPKPFYVVRA

-321 YDIGITGSHPVTT
+321 YDTGITGSHPVTT

-366 LDSVSVGN
+366 LDSVTVGN
-374 GSITVKGWAWDRDT
+374 NTINVKGWAWDRDT
-388 TGAVPIHVYVG
+388 TGVVPIHVYVG
-399 ATGNAITTGSGRADV
+399 AVGNSTTTGGSRADV

-420 APGNAGFDVTLPSA
+420 APGNTGFDLTMPSA
-434 VGAQRVCAFAIDVG
+434 VGPQRVCAYAIDVG
-448 GTLGNPQ
+448 GVLGNPQ
-455 LGCRDVVVTTMP
+455 LGCRDVVVTSTP
-467 RGTFDSVVARPGAIE
+467 RGIIDSAVVRPGAID

-493 SSTAIVSVNGAIAA
+493 SSVAIISVDGVVQSRLTRSVN
-507 RLSRAIART
+507 RS
-516 DIQAGIAGIELN
+516 DVQAGIAGIELAT
-528 SGFSGSIAATG
+528 GFSGSIAVTG

-547 TGSLPLGALGCRIV
+547 TGTLPIGALGCRVV
-561 DIAGGSPF
+561 DSPGGSPF
-569 GALDV
+569 GAFDV
-574 VSGRSGGVSVV
+574 VTPRLGGVSVV
-585 GWAVDPDIT
+585 GWVVDPDVASAVT
-594 SPDTV
+594 T
-599 HVYVNGAG
+599 HVYVNGVG
-607 YAVTADANRPDIG
+607 YALTANANRPDIG
-620 GGLPAYGPLHG
+620 GGLPAYGPAHG
-631 FSVDLPAPGGVATVC
+631 FVADLPAPGGPVTVC

-652 GVGAHTLLGCRTAW
+652 GIGVHTLLGCRTTT

-671 PIGVIDVLA
+671 PFGVIDTLA
-680 RAGNTITGSG
+680 RSGTSVTGSG
-690 WVYDPDTAASIPVHV
+690 WVIDPDTAASISVHV

-713 VTANGNRPDFAGTMP
+713 VLANGNRPDVAGGLP
-728 FYGAAHGYSF
+728 AYGPAHGYSF
-738 TLPATASPST
+738 SVPATASPVT
-748 VCIYGIESAGTGANV
+748 VCIYAIESAGTGGNV

>member
-1 MGGGARFCV
+1 V

-17 SVLKFPKRFMARRIM
+17 SVFKFPKRSLVRRTL

-38 IGFFLGVV
+38 VGFFLAVV

-57 ASPTSGLTFGKG
+57 GTPTSGLSYGKG
-69 PLDAIRDAASRTT
+69 PLDAIRDAADRTT
-82 TSGPSSQCGLSS
+82 TSGPYSQCGLSS
-94 IELAVMMMTP
+94 IELAVMMMVP

-117 ALSRWDNVNAWSL
+117 ALSRWDNVNVRAT

-161 GRWDLTAADAID
+161 GGWDLTAADAID

-206 AYAWGAWFGCRS
+206 AYAWGAWFGCRPS
-218 SINSS
+218 ANTA
-223 PCEDRYQQLILEG
+223 PCEDRYQQLVFEG

-242 DLGVDT
+242 DTTVDT

-256 CDVADLGLNLPC
+256 CDVAGLGSNIPC

-279 RSWTSLTYDAARPD
+279 RGWTYGTYDPARTD
-293 FVTPLPKPFYVVRA
+293 LVTPLPKPFYVVRA

-321 YDIGITGSHPVTT
+321 YDTGITGSHPVTT

-366 LDSVSVGN
+366 LDSVTVGN
-374 GSITVKGWAWDRDT
+374 NTINVKGWAWDRDT
-388 TGAVPIHVYVG
+388 TGVVPIHVYVG
-399 ATGNAITTGSGRADV
+399 AVGNSTTTGGSRADV

-420 APGNAGFDVTLPSA
+420 APGNTGFDLTMPSA
-434 VGAQRVCAFAIDVG
+434 VGPQRVCAYAIDVG
-448 GTLGNPQ
+448 GVLGNPQ
-455 LGCRDVVVTTMP
+455 LGCRDVVVTSTP
-467 RGTFDSVVARPGAIE
+467 RGIIDSAVVRPGAID

-493 SSTAIVSVNGAIAA
+493 SSVAIISVDGVVQSRLTRSVN
-507 RLSRAIART
+507 RS
-516 DIQAGIAGIELN
+516 DVQAGIAGIELAT
-528 SGFSGSIAATG
+528 GFSGSIAVTG

-547 TGSLPLGALGCRIV
+547 TGTLPIGALGCRVV
-561 DIAGGSPF
+561 DSPGGSPF

-574 VSGRSGGVSVV
+574 VTPRLGGVSVV
-585 GWAVDPDIT
+585 GWVVDPDVASAVT
-594 SPDTV
+594 T
-599 HVYVNGAG
+599 HVYVNGVG
-607 YAVTADANRPDIG
+607 YALTANANRPDIG
-620 GGLPAYGPLHG
+620 GGLPAYGPAHG
-631 FSVDLPAPGGVATVC
+631 FVADLPAPGGPVTVC

-652 GVGAHTLLGCRTAW
+652 GIGVHTLLGCRTTT

-671 PIGVIDVLA
+671 PFGVIDTLA
-680 RAGNTITGSG
+680 RSGTSVTGSG
-690 WVYDPDTAASIPVHV
+690 WVIDPDTAASISVHV

-713 VTANGNRPDFAGTMP
+713 VLANGNRPDVAGGLP
-728 FYGAAHGYSF
+728 AYGPAHGYSF
-738 TLPATASPST
+738 SVPASASPVT
-748 VCIYGIESAGTGANV
+748 VCIYAIESAGTGGNV